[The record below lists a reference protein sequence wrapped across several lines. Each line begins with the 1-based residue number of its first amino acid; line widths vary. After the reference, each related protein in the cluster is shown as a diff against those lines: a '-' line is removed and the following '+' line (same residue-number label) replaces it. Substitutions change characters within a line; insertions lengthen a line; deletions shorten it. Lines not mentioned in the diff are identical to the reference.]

1 MKLKKILTLWLS
13 LVLFTANITPL
24 YTAFADNEVGNEV
37 KNETA
42 KEAKQKSKENELD
55 LVMAGDVLLHT
66 RLAYWSE
73 DGKGGY
79 DFNPIFKLIKPIIK
93 KADLAIVNQETILGG
108 KELGVSGYPT
118 FNGPYELGDAIANA
132 GFDVVLQS
140 NNHSLDRGKQ
150 GIYNCLNFWKKY
162 PKIKTVGINT
172 SEAQKKKL
180 CIYKKNGIKV
190 AILNYTYGT
199 NGIPLPKDM
208 PYAVNYLVKDEV
220 INDIKRAE
228 KEADFT
234 IVCPHWG
241 TEYFRGISDYQKIW
255 SKIFVENGVDLVLGA
270 HPHVIEPIKYVTDKK
285 TGHKM
290 LVYYSLGNFV
300 NSTMSD
306 GRVGDRYVGGLAK
319 VKLKR
324 GTDNKVRIAKYG
336 VKATVMH
343 NGGTRFGSSIY
354 PLTQYTEEL
363 AKKNVMKTQDYM
375 FSLNFCKKVC
385 NEVWGKLWD

>member
-1 MKLKKILTLWLS
+1 MKIKKIIALGLAVALFSVNVTAVDE
-13 LVLFTANITPL
+13 VLA
-24 YTAFADNEVGNEV
+24 ES
-37 KNETA
+37 KNKVSSAA
-42 KEAKQKSKENELD
+42 KTNSKEGELD
-55 LVMAGDVLLHT
+55 LVMAGDVLLHL
-66 RLAYWSE
+66 RIAYWS
-73 DGKGGY
+73 DNGKGGY
-79 DFNPIFKLIKPIIK
+79 DFNPIFKTIKPLIE

-108 KELGVSGYPT
+108 KELKVTGYPT
-118 FNGPYELGDAIANA
+118 FNGPYELGDALVNA
-132 GFDVVLQS
+132 GFDVVLHS
-140 NNHSLDRGKQ
+140 NNHALDRGKQ

-180 CIYKKNGIKV
+180 CIYEKNGIKV

-208 PYAVNYLVKDEV
+208 PYAVNYLNKKEV
-220 INDIKRAE
+220 ISDIKRAE

-241 TEYFRGISDYQKIW
+241 TEYLRGISDYQKAW
-255 SKIFVENGVDLVLGA
+255 SQIFVENGVDLVLGC

-290 LVYYSLGNFV
+290 LVYYSVGNFV
-300 NSTMSD
+300 NSTMSN
-306 GRVGDRYVGGLAK
+306 GRVSDRYIGGLAK

-324 GTDNKVRIAKYG
+324 GADNKVRIAKYG

-343 NGGTRFGSSIY
+343 NGGTKFGSRVIPLNIY
-354 PLTQYTEEL
+354 TDKL
-363 AKKNVMKTQDYM
+363 AKKNVMKAQDYM
-375 FSLNFCKKVC
+375 FAVKLCKEIC

>member
-1 MKLKKILTLWLS
+1 
-13 LVLFTANITPL
+13 
-24 YTAFADNEVGNEV
+24 
-37 KNETA
+37 
-42 KEAKQKSKENELD
+42 
-55 LVMAGDVLLHT
+55 MAGDVLLHL

-73 DGKGGY
+73 NGKGGY
-79 DFNPIFKLIKPIIK
+79 DFNPIFKLIKPIIQ

-241 TEYFRGISDYQKIW
+241 TEYYRGITDYQKTW
-255 SKIFVENGVDLVLGA
+255 SKIFVENGVDLVLGC

-343 NGGTRFGSSIY
+343 NGGTRFGSSVY
-354 PLTQYTEEL
+354 PLSKYTEEL

-375 FSLNFCKKVC
+375 FSLEFCKNIC

>member
-1 MKLKKILTLWLS
+1 MKLKKIVTLGLS

-24 YTAFADNEVGNEV
+24 YSAFADNEVGNEV

-42 KEAKQKSKENELD
+42 KEAKKKSNENELD
-55 LVMAGDVLLHT
+55 LVMAGDVLLHL

-73 DGKGGY
+73 NGKGGY

-140 NNHSLDRGKQ
+140 NNHSLDKGKQ
-150 GIYNCLNFWKKY
+150 GIYNCINFWKKY

-241 TEYFRGISDYQKIW
+241 AEYYRGITDYQKTW
-255 SKIFVENGVDLVLGA
+255 SKIFVENGVDLVLGC

-324 GTDNKVRIAKYG
+324 GAKGKVRIAKYG

-343 NGGTRFGSSIY
+343 NDGTKYGSRVY
-354 PLTQYTEEL
+354 PLSKYTEEL

-375 FSLNFCKKVC
+375 FSLEFCKKVC

>member
-13 LVLFTANITPL
+13 LVLFTINITPL
-24 YTAFADNEVGNEV
+24 HTAFADNEVGNEV

-42 KEAKQKSKENELD
+42 KEAKKKSKENELD

-172 SEAQKKKL
+172 SEDQKKL

-241 TEYFRGISDYQKIW
+241 TEYYRGITDYQKTW

-306 GRVGDRYVGGLAK
+306 GRVGDRYVGGIAK

-324 GTDNKVRIAKYG
+324 GADNKVRIVKYG

-343 NGGTRFGSSIY
+343 NGGTRFGSSVY
-354 PLTQYTEEL
+354 PLSKYTEEL
-363 AKKNVMKTQDYM
+363 AKKNVMKAQDYM
-375 FSLNFCKKVC
+375 FSLDFCKKVC
-385 NEVWGKLWD
+385 NEVWGKIWD

>member
-13 LVLFTANITPL
+13 LVLFTASITPL

-42 KEAKQKSKENELD
+42 KEAKKKSKENELD

-199 NGIPLPKDM
+199 NGIPLPKGM

-241 TEYFRGISDYQKIW
+241 TEYYRGITDYQKAW
-255 SKIFVENGVDLVLGA
+255 SKIFVENGVDLVLGC
-270 HPHVIEPIKYVTDKK
+270 HPHVIEPIRYVTDKK

-343 NGGTRFGSSIY
+343 NGGTRFGSSVY
-354 PLTQYTEEL
+354 PLSKYTEEL

>member
-1 MKLKKILTLWLS
+1 MKLKKIVTLWLS
-13 LVLFTANITPL
+13 LALFAANITPQ
-24 YTAFADNEVGNEV
+24 YKAFADNEVGNEV
-37 KNETA
+37 KNKTA
-42 KEAKQKSKENELD
+42 KEAKQNSKEDELD

-199 NGIPLPKDM
+199 NGIPLTKGM

-241 TEYFRGISDYQKIW
+241 TEYYRGITDYQKTW

-343 NGGTRFGSSIY
+343 NGGTRFGSSVY

-363 AKKNVMKTQDYM
+363 AKKNVMKTQDNM

>member
-13 LVLFTANITPL
+13 LVLFTASITPL
-24 YTAFADNEVGNEV
+24 YTAFADNEVENEV

-42 KEAKQKSKENELD
+42 KEAKKKSKENELD

-199 NGIPLPKDM
+199 NGIPLPKGM

-220 INDIKRAE
+220 VNDIKRAE

-241 TEYFRGISDYQKIW
+241 TEYYRGITDYQKAW

-343 NGGTRFGSSIY
+343 NGGTRFGSSVY
-354 PLTQYTEEL
+354 PLSKYTEEL

-375 FSLNFCKKVC
+375 FSLEFCKNIC

>member
-1 MKLKKILTLWLS
+1 MKLKKILTLGLS
-13 LVLFTANITPL
+13 LVLFTSSITPL

-42 KEAKQKSKENELD
+42 KEAKKKTKEDELD
-55 LVMAGDVLLHT
+55 LVMAGDVLLHL

-73 DGKGGY
+73 NGKGGY

-140 NNHSLDRGKQ
+140 NNHSLDKGKQ

-241 TEYFRGISDYQKIW
+241 TEYYRGITDYQKTW

-306 GRVGDRYVGGLAK
+306 GRVGDRYVGGIAK

-324 GTDNKVRIAKYG
+324 GADNKVRIVKYG

-343 NGGTRFGSSIY
+343 NGGTKYGSRVY
-354 PLTQYTEEL
+354 PLSKYTEEL
-363 AKKNVMKTQDYM
+363 AKKNVMKAQDYM
-375 FSLNFCKKVC
+375 FSLDFCKKVC
-385 NEVWGKLWD
+385 NEVWGKIWD

>member
-13 LVLFTANITPL
+13 LVLFTVNITPQ
-24 YTAFADNEVGNEV
+24 YKAFADNEVGNEV

-42 KEAKQKSKENELD
+42 KEAKKKSKENELD

>member
-13 LVLFTANITPL
+13 LVLFTASITPL
-24 YTAFADNEVGNEV
+24 YTAFADNEVENEV

-42 KEAKQKSKENELD
+42 KEAKKKSKENELD

-108 KELGVSGYPT
+108 KELRVSGYPT

-343 NGGTRFGSSIY
+343 NGGTRFGSSVY

-363 AKKNVMKTQDYM
+363 AKKNVMKTQDNM

>member
-13 LVLFTANITPL
+13 LVLFTASITPL
-24 YTAFADNEVGNEV
+24 YTAFADNEVENEV

-42 KEAKQKSKENELD
+42 KEAKKKSKENELD

-108 KELGVSGYPT
+108 KELRVSGYPT

-199 NGIPLPKDM
+199 NGIPLPKGM
-208 PYAVNYLVKDEV
+208 PFAVNYLVKDEV

-241 TEYFRGISDYQKIW
+241 TEYYRGITDYQKTW

-343 NGGTRFGSSIY
+343 NGGTRFGSSVY
-354 PLTQYTEEL
+354 PLSKYTEEL

>member
-13 LVLFTANITPL
+13 LVLFTASITPL
-24 YTAFADNEVGNEV
+24 YTAFADNEVENEV

-42 KEAKQKSKENELD
+42 KEAKKKSKENELD

-108 KELGVSGYPT
+108 KELGVSGYPI

-199 NGIPLPKDM
+199 NGIPLPKGM

-241 TEYFRGISDYQKIW
+241 TEYYRGITDYQKAW
-255 SKIFVENGVDLVLGA
+255 SKIFVENGVDLVLGC

-306 GRVGDRYVGGLAK
+306 GRVGDRYVGGIAK

-324 GTDNKVRIAKYG
+324 GADNKVRIAKYG

-343 NGGTRFGSSIY
+343 NGGTRFGSSVY
-354 PLTQYTEEL
+354 PLSKYTEEL

-375 FSLNFCKKVC
+375 FSLEFCKNIC

>member
-1 MKLKKILTLWLS
+1 MKLKKIVTLGLS

-24 YTAFADNEVGNEV
+24 YSAFADNEVGNEV

-42 KEAKQKSKENELD
+42 KEAKKKSKENELD
-55 LVMAGDVLLHT
+55 LVMAGDVLLHL

-73 DGKGGY
+73 NGKGGY

-140 NNHSLDRGKQ
+140 NNHSLDKGKQ

-199 NGIPLPKDM
+199 NGIPLPKGM

-241 TEYFRGISDYQKIW
+241 TEYYRGITDYQKAW
-255 SKIFVENGVDLVLGA
+255 SKIFVENGVDLVLGC
-270 HPHVIEPIKYVTDKK
+270 HPHVIEPIRYVTDKK

-290 LVYYSLGNFV
+290 LVYYSLGNFI

-343 NGGTRFGSSIY
+343 NGGTKYGSRVY

-363 AKKNVMKTQDYM
+363 AKKNVMKAQDYM
-375 FSLNFCKKVC
+375 FSLEFCKNIC
-385 NEVWGKLWD
+385 NEVWDKLWD

>member
-13 LVLFTANITPL
+13 LVLFTINITPL
-24 YTAFADNEVGNEV
+24 HTAFADNEVENEV

-140 NNHSLDRGKQ
+140 NNHSLDRGEQ

-162 PKIKTVGINT
+162 PNIKTVGINT

-199 NGIPLPKDM
+199 NGIPLPKGM

-241 TEYFRGISDYQKIW
+241 TEYYRGITDYQKAW
-255 SKIFVENGVDLVLGA
+255 SKIFVENGVDLVLGC
-270 HPHVIEPIKYVTDKK
+270 HPHVIEPIRYVTEKK
-285 TGHKM
+285 SGHKM
-290 LVYYSLGNFV
+290 LVYYSLGNFI

-324 GTDNKVRIAKYG
+324 GAKGKVRIAKYG
-336 VKATVMH
+336 VKAIVMH
-343 NGGTRFGSSIY
+343 NGGTRFGSSVY
-354 PLTQYTEEL
+354 PLSKYTEEL

>member
-1 MKLKKILTLWLS
+1 MKLKKILTLGLS
-13 LVLFTANITPL
+13 LVLFTVNITPQ
-24 YTAFADNEVGNEV
+24 YKAFADNEAKNEV

-42 KEAKQKSKENELD
+42 KEAKKKSKENELD

-199 NGIPLPKDM
+199 NGIPLPKGM

-241 TEYFRGISDYQKIW
+241 TEYYRGITDYQKAW
-255 SKIFVENGVDLVLGA
+255 SKIFVENGVDLVLGC
-270 HPHVIEPIKYVTDKK
+270 HPHVIEPIRYVTDKK

-290 LVYYSLGNFV
+290 LVYYSLGNFI

-343 NGGTRFGSSIY
+343 NGGTKYGSRVY

-363 AKKNVMKTQDYM
+363 AKKNVMKAQDYM
-375 FSLNFCKKVC
+375 FSLEFCKKIC
-385 NEVWGKLWD
+385 DEVWGKIWD